1 MSDALAVFDENF
13 RKERGCALLCGVDEA
28 GRGPLAG
35 PVVAAAVVFGG
46 VEPVFGLDDS
56 KKLNQKKRSA
66 LREAILASGALFC
79 VGAATAAEIDEK
91 DILSATFSAMRRA
104 IAGLP
109 STPGHVLVDGNHEIR
124 GLDLPQTPVIKGDSL
139 SASIAAASILAKEHR
154 DALMREY
161 DREFPG
167 YGFAEHAGY
176 GTAAHLKAIAALGPC
191 PIHRK
196 TFRGVREHTGVWP
209 RNGSLF

>member
-1 MSDALAVFDENF
+1 MADALAVFDEKF
-13 RKERGCALLCGVDEA
+13 RREHASVLLCGVDEA

-46 VEPVFGLDDS
+46 VGPVFGLDDS
-56 KKLNQKKRSA
+56 KKLNQKKRGA
-66 LREAILASGALFC
+66 LREAIMASGALFC
-79 VGAATAAEIDEK
+79 VGVATAGEIDEK
-91 DILSATFSAMRRA
+91 DILSATFTAMRRA
-104 IAGLP
+104 IDGLP
-109 STPGHVLVDGNHEIR
+109 SRPDHVLVDGNHKIR

-139 SASIAAASILAKEHR
+139 SASIAAASIIAKEHR
-154 DALMREY
+154 DALMREF
-161 DREFPG
+161 DREYPG

-176 GTAAHLKAIAALGPC
+176 GTAAHLCAIAKLGPC

-196 TFRGVREHTGVWP
+196 TFRGVREHTGGWP